1 MNEAAVQTTTLKRLF
16 APRSFAKNFAY
27 LFGSQVFS
35 QALGMIA
42 LIRVAR
48 ILAPAGYG
56 YYNLVQTL
64 ASIGMVIAGLGMRN
78 VIIRDCARNP
88 GKIKSLYFTGQ
99 SVRLLFSSIVGMGIL
114 LYALLS
120 PHVLPISLSG
130 FTIMLL
136 FGLIIWD
143 TTESISFGMQRME
156 FSSRTNTL
164 GSAIWVLWVWCVP
177 ASLLTI
183 ATVSLSFALLQ
194 IFKAVLLSWQVK
206 RVIPPAY
213 PLDRPSLKKDARTL
227 IKDSLPFYWMML
239 LETMQGGLPVLI
251 LAQRSNPEQVGLFNI
266 GFRLLRPLQLL
277 FLTNITVLFPYLSKA
292 KQKNPAQYMRAMER
306 ALKITLVIG
315 GACAFL
321 VSLLREEV
329 VNLLFGEKYGGSA
342 DAVAYQCW
350 YTVLWAIVMLIGT
363 SLLASDRQHLWAVL
377 TTIFTIFTLPIIWY
391 GAGHGATVLAA
402 WKAVGVAITLIFIWP
417 FFKKSLPSGFQSRDV
432 IYSCAVLGIAIL
444 CSWLLP
450 SNISL
455 AIKILIAGIIFSILA
470 FVLLKE
476 WKRAMN

>member
-1 MNEAAVQTTTLKRLF
+1 MNEVAAQTTTLKKIF

-56 YYNLVQTL
+56 YYNLVQTS

-88 GKIKSLYFTGQ
+88 EKIKSQYFTGLF
-99 SVRLLFSSIVGMGIL
+99 VRLLFSSIVGMGIIF
-114 LYALLS
+114 YALLS

-136 FGLIIWD
+136 LGLIIWD

-164 GSAIWVLWVWCVP
+164 GSALWLLWVWCVP
-177 ASLLTI
+177 ASVLTVAI
-183 ATVSLSFALLQ
+183 VSFSFALLQ
-194 IFKAVLLSWQVK
+194 IIKAVLLGWQVK
-206 RVIPPAY
+206 RIIPPAY
-213 PLDRPSLKKDARTL
+213 ALERSSLRKDGLSL
-227 IKDSLPFYWMML
+227 ITASLPFYWMML
-239 LETMQGGLPVLI
+239 LETVQGGLPVLI
-251 LAQRSNPEQVGLFNI
+251 LAQRSIPEQVGLFNI

-277 FLTNITVLFPYLSKA
+277 FLTNITVLYPYLSKA

-321 VSLLREEV
+321 VSLLRKEV
-329 VNLLFGEKYGGSA
+329 VYLLFGEKYAGSA

-377 TTIFTIFTLPIIWY
+377 TTIFTIFTLPIIWF

-417 FFKKSLPSGFQSRDV
+417 FFKKSLPSGFLSRDV
-432 IYSCAVLGIAIL
+432 MYSSIVLSIAIL
-444 CSWLLP
+444 CSWLTP
-450 SNISL
+450 SNISI
-455 AIKILIAGIIFSILA
+455 AIKILITGIILSILA
-470 FVLLKE
+470 VVLLKE
-476 WKRAMN
+476 WKQAIS